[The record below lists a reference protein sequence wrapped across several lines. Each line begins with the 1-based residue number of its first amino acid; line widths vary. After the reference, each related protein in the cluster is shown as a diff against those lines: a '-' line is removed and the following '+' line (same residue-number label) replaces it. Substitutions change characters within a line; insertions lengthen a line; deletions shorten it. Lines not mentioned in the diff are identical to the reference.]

1 METKTVKEQALDII
15 ETLPDTSSWDDVM
28 YRLYVRESIDKGI
41 ADADAGKVRPVEEV
55 RKMFGLSRV

>member
-15 ETLPDTSSWDDVM
+15 GTLPETSSWDDVM

-41 ADADAGKVRPVEEV
+41 ADADAGKVRTVEEV
-55 RKMFGLSRV
+55 QKMFGLPRE

>member
-15 ETLPDTSSWDDVM
+15 GTLPETSSWDDVM

-41 ADADAGKVRPVEEV
+41 ADADAGKVRTVEEV
-55 RKMFGLSRV
+55 RKMFGLPRE